1 MDFDMS
7 FTAEQEREREAFRPE
22 VRTWTEQKARAIV
35 LPVDPEDL
43 TQEQFEVNR
52 RFLRDLGQQ
61 GWYAPT
67 WPREFGGGG
76 MEAHI
81 ASVIR
86 EELERAIPHIE
97 NLHPPGDIG
106 GSAAGALWEVGTDE
120 QKASFLPPVLRGEVI
135 TWELYTEP
143 EAGSDL
149 PALTSRAER
158 DGDHYVISGTKTL
171 VGGHFGADW
180 LFYLAI
186 TNPNAPRRENLSAFL
201 VPADSPGITMTD
213 LDMIAGSKK
222 RTMIFDGV
230 RVPASH
236 MIGREGDGWR
246 AFSSG
251 LFGALTVGIGPYMD
265 RDMRVFDTLLSH
277 CREEPSTPA
286 GPLSRAALAQAYVEA
301 QVQRLL
307 RLRNDWM
314 VESGKDITYEGA
326 QVALGRKTFDLALGE
341 TVHKI
346 LGPAAM
352 LRGDGAPLYGELEY
366 FHRYAILMAHP
377 GGTVEIQKLRMFR
390 GMEAAAPA

>member
-1 MDFDMS
+1 
-7 FTAEQEREREAFRPE
+7 
-22 VRTWTEQKARAIV
+22 V

-43 TQEQFEVNR
+43 TPAQFERNR
-52 RFLRDLGQQ
+52 VFLRMLGER

-67 WPREFGGGG
+67 WPREYGGGG
-76 MEAHI
+76 LPAHE

-86 EELERAIPHIE
+86 EELETAIPHIE

-120 QKASFLPPVLRGEVI
+120 QKATFLPPVLRGEVI

-149 PALTSRAER
+149 PALTSTAVR

-171 VGGHFGADW
+171 VGGHFEADW

-186 TNPNAPRRENLSAFL
+186 THPNAPRRQNLSAFL

-222 RTMIFDGV
+222 RTMIFDNV
-230 RVPASH
+230 RVPASN

-265 RDMRVFDTLLSH
+265 RDLRVFEKLIAYCHGGTNLPED
-277 CREEPSTPA
+277 
-286 GPLSRAALAQAYVEA
+286 PLADDALAQAYVDA

-314 VESGKDITYEGA
+314 AESGEDITYEGA

-341 TVHKI
+341 ALHKT
-346 LGPAAM
+346 LGPTAM
-352 LRGDGAPLYGELEY
+352 LRGHDAPLDGELEY
-366 FHRYAILMAHP
+366 FHRYGILMAHP

-390 GMEAAAPA
+390 GMEAASPA

>member
-1 MDFDMS
+1 MDFDTS
-7 FTAEQEREREAFRPE
+7 YAPEQERERDSFRPV
-22 VRTWTEQKARAIV
+22 VRSWIEQNASDIV

-43 TQEQFEVNR
+43 SREQFEHNR
-52 RFLRDLGQQ
+52 AFLRALGER

-76 MEAHI
+76 LAAHV
-81 ASVIR
+81 ATAVR

-106 GSAAGALWEVGTDE
+106 GSTAGALWEVGTAE
-120 QKASFLPPVLRGEVI
+120 QKAVFLPPVLRGEVI

-149 PALTSRAER
+149 PALASRAER

-171 VGGHFGADW
+171 VGGHFEADW

-186 TNPNAPRRENLSAFL
+186 TDPSAPRRENLSGFL
-201 VPADSPGITMTD
+201 VPADAAGITMTD
-213 LDMIAGSKK
+213 LEMIAGSKK

-230 RVPASH
+230 RVPATN

-265 RDMRVFDTLLSH
+265 RDMHVLGQLLEH
-277 CREEPSTPA
+277 CRASDTNRMSDLIA
-286 GPLSRAALAQAYVEA
+286 RDALAGVYVGA

-314 VESGKDITYEGA
+314 VNNGDSVTYEGS
-326 QVALGRKTFDLALGE
+326 QVALGRKTFDLSLGE
-341 TVHKI
+341 ALHQI
-346 LGPAAM
+346 LGPSAM
-352 LRGDGAPLYGELEY
+352 LRGEESPLEGELEY
-366 FHRYAILMAHP
+366 FHRYAVLMAHP

-390 GMEAAAPA
+390 GMEAASP